1 MVIEAKRARAPVAA
15 HAIAPEAVIMAAKAG
30 VTTIEHGFI
39 PSSEA
44 LDAMKENDVIFVPT
58 LSIIEAEAKLG
69 SAGKEG
75 EATFK
80 AALQHTKAAYDRGVR
95 LAAGCDTGAFP
106 HGENARELELLHKA
120 GIPVEDALRAGT
132 LGGWEACGGDLC
144 GRRFGWVGEGWAAD
158 LVAIDG
164 DPRKGIEACRR
175 VTFVMKDG
183 QVYLHHDSY
192 DPSKGLSC

>member
-30 VTTIEHGFI
+30 VTTIEHGFM

-80 AALQHTKAAYDRGVR
+80 AALQHTKTAYDRGVR

-120 GIPVEDALRAGT
+120 GIPVEDVLRAGT

-183 QVYLHHDSY
+183 TVYLHHESY
-192 DPSKGLSC
+192 EPSKGLNC